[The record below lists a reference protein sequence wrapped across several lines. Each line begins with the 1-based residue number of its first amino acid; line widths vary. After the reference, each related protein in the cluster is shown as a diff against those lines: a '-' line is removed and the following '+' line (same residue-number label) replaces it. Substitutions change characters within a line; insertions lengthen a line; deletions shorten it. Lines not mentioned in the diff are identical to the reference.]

1 MSTYQELQE
10 SLITGQED
18 KVKEVVGI
26 LLERGNNPMEIL
38 SEGLFPG
45 MSVVGQRFK
54 TGEMF
59 IPEVLASAHAM
70 SAGFDLLKPVIT
82 QDRLSDIYIGKVV
95 IGTVQGDLHNIGK
108 KIVSMILESGG
119 FTVVDIGVDAP
130 TEKFIETIK
139 QEQPNLLGLSSL
151 LTTTMP
157 RIGEVIEALKSS
169 NLRDKVR
176 VMVGGAPITQAF
188 ADSIGA
194 DGYAP
199 DAVSALDKAKQLLG

>member
-1 MSTYQELQE
+1 MSTYQKLQG
-10 SLITGQED
+10 SLIAGQGD
-18 KVKEVVGI
+18 KVNEMVGTLLKE
-26 LLERGNNPMEIL
+26 GNSPMEIL

-45 MSVVGQRFK
+45 MSIVGQKFK
-54 TGEMF
+54 IGEMF

-70 SAGFDLLKPVIT
+70 SSGFDLLKPVIT

-130 TEKFIETIK
+130 TEKFIEAIK
-139 QEQPNLLGLSSL
+139 QEQPNLLGVSAL

-157 RIGEVIEALKSS
+157 RMGEIIEALKHS
-169 NLRDKVR
+169 NLRDKVS

-199 DAVSALDKAKQLLG
+199 DAVSALDVAKQLLS